1 MLLFTIVNK
10 TLHVVAKTFTPY
22 PLAAHS
28 NKKVGLV
35 LTLACLPF
43 LVAAQ
48 WLDVSDF
55 FSPGRATDLL
65 ILIIA
70 LGLSFIAFSK
80 EKQDDERV
88 IAIRYAAYR
97 ITLSIFSISLISFA
111 SVDVFGR
118 VPVTLDAGV
127 LACLLLALYIAV
139 FHWGLYSDA
148 ASFYA
153 NNSARDNFR
162 SYRRQILLYLV
173 PVTLLVLVGLGLVMF
188 AL

>member
-1 MLLFTIVNK
+1 M
-10 TLHVVAKTFTPY
+10 AKVFTPY
-22 PLAAHS
+22 PLVAHS
-28 NKKVGLV
+28 NKKVGFI

-43 LVAAQ
+43 LIAAQ
-48 WLDVSDF
+48 SLDADAF
-55 FSPGRATDLL
+55 FSPSRATDLL

-70 LGLSFIAFSK
+70 LGLGFIAFSK

-88 IAIRYAAYR
+88 ISIRYAAYR

-111 SVDVFGR
+111 SVDVFGQ
-118 VPVTLDAGV
+118 VSVTLDAGV
-127 LACLLLALYIAV
+127 LVCLLLALYIVV

-153 NNSARDNFR
+153 NNSARDNFL

-173 PVTLLVLVGLGLVMF
+173 PVTLLVLVGLGLMVF